1 MVFGLPIGPVPH
13 LRPPWRDLLGHPTFG
28 SRVTD
33 AGQHHL
39 AWVGVA
45 IGVASLMLT
54 LSDRHLPT
62 TVREPASGPAPR
74 PAPAPPDPRTEIR

>member
-13 LRPPWRDLLGHPTFG
+13 LRLPRRDLLGQPTFG

-33 AGQHHL
+33 AGPHRL
-39 AWVGVA
+39 AWVVVA

-54 LSDRHLPT
+54 LADRHLPT

-74 PAPAPPDPRTEIR
+74 PRPAPA